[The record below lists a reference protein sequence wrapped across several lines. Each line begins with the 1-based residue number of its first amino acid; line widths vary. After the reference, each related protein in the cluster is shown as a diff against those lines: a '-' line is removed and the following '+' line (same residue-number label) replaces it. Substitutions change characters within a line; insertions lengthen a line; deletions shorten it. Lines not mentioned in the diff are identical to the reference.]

1 MDKQFSY
8 KQASPTV
15 SHDIKGGEKLLT
27 KNGTRRINRRWS
39 RLGLVTLTVALLSSA
54 TIIWFGKPN
63 GSTNNYLQVNN
74 HQQIDDNSQAY
85 IIIYPTPQL
94 PKQNTSKAKKTYLD
108 FYNQGHEKFLAREYG
123 QAIKNYT
130 EAIKLNPSFLDAYT
144 YRGISRELLK
154 DHQGAI
160 QDYDLAIKTA
170 DNPARLAN
178 VYNSRGISRIKLGDK
193 QDGLR
198 DFTQAITLE
207 PKQTIYHRNRAAVY
221 ADLEDWSA
229 AINNY
234 NVAIQSNNK
243 ETELYRLRA
252 QVHFS
257 KGDSINALKDIRT
270 AIHIALDKRIN

>member
-1 MDKQFSY
+1 MDKQSSY
-8 KQASPTV
+8 KQASSTT
-15 SHDIKGGEKLLT
+15 SHGIKADGNLLT
-27 KNGTRRINRRWS
+27 KNATHLIKRRWS
-39 RLGLVTLTVALLSSA
+39 RLGVVTLTVALLGSA
-54 TIIWFGKPN
+54 TIIWFSKPN
-63 GSTNNYLQVNN
+63 GSTNNYSQVNN
-74 HQQIDDNSQAY
+74 HQQIDDNSQVY
-85 IIIYPTPQL
+85 IITYPTPKL
-94 PKQNTSKAKKTYLD
+94 PKQNTSKAEKTYLD
-108 FYNQGHEKFLAREYG
+108 FYNRGHKKFLAREYG

-130 EAIKLNPSFLDAYT
+130 EAIKLNPNFLDAYT
-144 YRGISRELLK
+144 SRGISRELLK

-193 QDGLR
+193 QDALR
-198 DFTQAITLE
+198 DFTRAITLE

-221 ADLEDWSA
+221 ADLKDWSA

-234 NVAIQSNNK
+234 NVAIQSNHK

-252 QVHFS
+252 QVYFS
-257 KGDSINALKDIRT
+257 KGDNISALKDIRT